1 MSQNAIPKP
10 AWIRVKIGHNDL
22 YQVTRDRLH
31 AKGLHTVCEEAHC
44 PNQGHCWS
52 KGRATIM
59 ILGDR
64 CSRNC
69 QFCNV
74 SHRELLPPDPHEPQ
88 LVAEA
93 IQEAGLREAVI
104 TSVTRD
110 DLPDGGAA
118 HWAATIQAVKTMTP
132 DVLVEVL
139 TPDFKGN
146 LMHLDLVLN
155 TRPDVYSHNLETVPR
170 LYPLARPQANYLQS
184 LAVLKHAAAAGHI
197 TKTSLMLG
205 LGETM
210 AEIRQT
216 MQEAFDAGCQI
227 FFAGQYLQPSAAHL
241 PVAAY
246 VTPDEFAAI
255 EKIAHEIGFSFA
267 SCAPLVRSS
276 YHEEGQAA
284 FVRKQA
290 FLQTQSA
297 RMREC

>member
-1 MSQNAIPKP
+1 MSQSVKTKP
-10 AWIRVKIGHNDL
+10 PWIRVKIGHNDL
-22 YQVTRDRLH
+22 FQATRERLR
-31 AKGLHTVCEEAHC
+31 AKGLHTVCEEAFC

-59 ILGDR
+59 ILGDH

-74 SHRELLPPDPHEPQ
+74 DHRELLPPDPNEPR

-93 IQEAGLREAVI
+93 IAEAGLQEAVI

-118 HWAATIQAVKTMTP
+118 HWAKTIHSVKAMNP

-146 LMHLDLVLN
+146 LTHLDLVLN
-155 TRPDVYSHNLETVPR
+155 TWPDLFSHNLETVPR
-170 LYPLARPQANYLQS
+170 LYPVARPQADYQQS

-205 LGETM
+205 LGETL

-216 MQEAFDAGCQI
+216 MQAAFDAGCRI
-227 FFAGQYLQPSAAHL
+227 FYAGQYLQPSTAHL

-246 VTPDEFAAI
+246 VTPDDFAAI
-255 EKIAHEIGFSFA
+255 ERTAYEIGFAFA

-276 YHEEGQAA
+276 YHEEGQAE

-290 FLQTQSA
+290 LKQTHSHNGA
-297 RMREC
+297 II